1 MCFGNV
7 EVEVSEPSRVHGGV
21 SSEELLAWGHARSE
35 LLDLS
40 VNVNPWG
47 PHPEVARAVQQAALS
62 TYPQPWAAAARSA
75 LANVCDVEPSRISV
89 GHGSTELLWAA
100 VSLLRGCAGP
110 LVIAGPTFSEPQ
122 LAAAAHAVPTFE
134 LRAHARDGFAL
145 DLNLLSRS
153 LDEQAAAGVYI
164 CQPNNPDGSALP
176 AVRVRELCAAHPKR
190 LFILDQAFLALSERH
205 ADLSVRF
212 PDNVLLV
219 RSLTKEHA
227 LPGLRVGYALAA
239 PDLIAR
245 LNARRP
251 SWMVSN
257 LAEAAVVA
265 ACQQGAYVREVRDK
279 LLGGRAALM
288 ADCRGLG
295 LSVVDSIAPYF
306 MLRVQEADALRQR
319 LLARHAIGVRS
330 CSSFGLPEYV
340 RIAGCGPVERA
351 RLLTALRAEV
361 AS

>member
-1 MCFGNV
+1 
-7 EVEVSEPSRVHGGV
+7 VSESSRVHGGV
-21 SSEELLAWGHARSE
+21 SPEELAAWGHAPSA

-75 LANVCDVEPSRISV
+75 LAAVCDVEPACIAV

-122 LAAAAHAVPTFE
+122 LAAAAHGVPVVG
-134 LRAHARDGFAL
+134 LCARAQDGFAL
-145 DLNLLSRS
+145 DLHALSRT
-153 LDEQAAAGVYI
+153 LEEHAAAGVYI

-176 AVRVRELCAAHPKR
+176 ALRVRELCSAHPKR

-239 PDLIAR
+239 PDLIAQ

-265 ACQQGAYVREVRDK
+265 ACQQSAYVAEVRDK
-279 LLGGRAALM
+279 LLAGRAALS
-288 ADCRGLG
+288 ADCRALQ
-295 LSVVDSIAPYF
+295 LPVVDSVAPYF
-306 MLRVQEADALRQR
+306 MLRVKDADALRQR

-340 RIAGCGPVERA
+340 RIAACGPLERA
-351 RLLTALRAEV
+351 RVLAALRAEV

>member
-1 MCFGNV
+1 M
-7 EVEVSEPSRVHGGV
+7 SEPSRVHGGV
-21 SSEELLAWGHARSE
+21 SPQELLAWGHAPSA

-47 PHPEVARAVQQAALS
+47 PHPEVARAVQQAALG
-62 TYPQPWAAAARSA
+62 TYPQPWAADACSA
-75 LANVCDVEPSRISV
+75 LAQLCDVDRGHISV

-100 VSLLRGCAGP
+100 VSLLRGAAGP

-122 LAAAAHAVPTFE
+122 LAAHAHGVPLWE
-134 LRAHARDGFAL
+134 QRGRQEDGFAL
-145 DLNLLSRS
+145 DLAALSHT
-153 LDEQAAAGVYI
+153 LEEQAASGVYL

-176 AVRVRELCAAHPKR
+176 ALRVRELCAAHPTR

-205 ADLSVRF
+205 ADRAVRF
-212 PDNVLLV
+212 PDNVLVV

-227 LPGLRVGYALAA
+227 LPGLRVGYALGA

-257 LAEAAVVA
+257 LAQAAVIA
-265 ACQQGAYVREVRDK
+265 ACRQDAYVAEVRDK
-279 LLGGRAALM
+279 LLAGRAALSS
-288 ADCRGLG
+288 ACRTLG
-295 LSVVDSIAPYF
+295 LTVIDSVAPYF
-306 MLRVQEADALRQR
+306 LLRVPDADALRER

-330 CSSFGLPEYV
+330 CRSFGLPGYV
-340 RIAGCGPVERA
+340 RIAGCGPAERERVVA
-351 RLLTALRAEV
+351 ALRSEV
-361 AS
+361 ST